1 MGLPSTAF
9 HRRGYVIE
17 VLAAPLVFRHSMTK
31 ESECPRHRF
40 SGLACGTAGQLNGCL
55 SPSED
60 VGKCFCVGR
69 RTYIPKN
76 KKACPCLVGS
86 ANFPRLRKLPLHG
99 YIMMGGSVGIW
110 EMGSPGGRK

>member
-40 SGLACGTAGQLNGCL
+40 SGLACVTAAQLNVPTDLIAVAQRVEASSTQAAFWPPGW
-55 SPSED
+55 
-60 VGKCFCVGR
+60 
-69 RTYIPKN
+69 T
-76 KKACPCLVGS
+76 LVTS
-86 ANFPRLRKLPLHG
+86 RQD
-99 YIMMGGSVGIW
+99 
-110 EMGSPGGRK
+110 